1 MNILNEVVKGAS
13 QQFGREF
20 GRAGANAILKGKN
33 YYTVNHSSDYSGRI
47 KPSDSQIVRSIKEIL
62 KVKFVTTNK
71 ANISRLIDLTDL
83 ATGALSFNGVNTL
96 NEIQDIKNLIEYYDH
111 KFEHGSVLVDDDFND
126 KSVEFLKEKRE
137 EFVNLLGQF
146 NTDIKCF
153 VKTNLELAIKKKKIK
168 KTAIFRVHF

>member
-13 QQFGREF
+13 RQFGREF

-33 YYTVNHSSDYSGRI
+33 YYTVQGNSDFSARI
-47 KPSDSQIVRSIKEIL
+47 KPSDSDIVRAVKEVL

-83 ATGALSFNGVNTL
+83 ASDALSFNGVETL
-96 NEIQDIKNLIEYYDH
+96 NEIQDIKVLIKEYND

-126 KSVEFLKEKRE
+126 KSVDFLKDKRN
-137 EFVNLLGQF
+137 EFVELLEQF
-146 NTDIKCF
+146 NTATYSDISI
-153 VKTNLELAIKKKKIK
+153 AS
-168 KTAIFRVHF
+168 R